1 MTYRKLVVDNPL
13 CMRRYHI
20 AFDDEA
26 PKTATA
32 EIRCPHCPTVIY
44 RVEDHPMPRLL
55 REENLTKVMALSG
68 QLVDECA
75 FEDRFT
81 K

>member
-20 AFDDEA
+20 AFDDED
-26 PKTATA
+26 TRLATA

-44 RVEDHPMPRLL
+44 RVEDHPRPRLL
-55 REENLTKVMALSG
+55 REENLTKVMSLAG
-68 QLVDECA
+68 ELVNECA
-75 FEDRFT
+75 FEDKFV

>member
-20 AFDDEA
+20 AYDDEA
-26 PKTATA
+26 PKVATA

-44 RVEDHPMPRLL
+44 QVKDQPRPRLL
-55 REENLTKVMALSG
+55 REENLTKVMVLAG
-68 QLVDECA
+68 ELVNECA